1 MKTLKGLFLDSLA
14 DIYYAEQQL
23 VRALPK
29 MAKAASDDQLREAF
43 ESHLEET
50 QGHVTKVEGVFAEFG
65 QKPRSKKCPAI
76 VGLLEEGDEMASE
89 NKGSPTIDAALIAAG
104 QKVEHYEI
112 ATYGS
117 LREWADLLG
126 EDTAAETLGEIL
138 EEEKGADSTLTELG
152 RNACNAAAK
161 EHAGDGDGQ
170 EEESETDR
178 GGGRSASPREV
189 SRRRAA

>member
-1 MKTLKGLFLDSLA
+1 MKTLKELFLDSLA

-50 QGHVTKVEGVFAEFG
+50 KGHVTKVESVFTEFG
-65 QKPRSKKCPAI
+65 QKARSKKCPAI
-76 VGLLEEGDEMASE
+76 VGLVEEADEMAAE
-89 NKGSPTIDAALIAAG
+89 NKGSPTIDAALIAAA

-117 LREWADLLG
+117 LKEWADLLG
-126 EDTAAETLGEIL
+126 EDAAAETLEEIL

-152 RNACNAAAK
+152 RNPCNEAANPHK
-161 EHAGDGDGQ
+161 GGGGSHEK
-170 EEESETDR
+170 ESESEMER
-178 GGGRSASPREV
+178 GRSAPSQEARQ
-189 SRRRAA
+189 RRAA

>member
-1 MKTLKGLFLDSLA
+1 MKTLKELFLDSLA

-50 QGHVTKVEGVFAEFG
+50 KGHVAKVESVFAEFD
-65 QKPRSKKCPAI
+65 QKPKSKKCEAI
-76 VGLLEEGDEMASE
+76 VGLLEEGDRMASE
-89 NKGSPTIDAALIAAG
+89 NKGSPAIDAALIAAG

-117 LREWADLLG
+117 LHSWAGVLG
-126 EDTAAETLGEIL
+126 EDAAAEILEQIL
-138 EEEKGADSTLTELG
+138 EEEKGADATLTDLA
-152 RNACNAAAK
+152 RTRCNPAANQQS
-161 EHAGDGDGQ
+161 EGGAGHQD
-170 EEESETDR
+170 ESE
-178 GGGRSASPREV
+178 
-189 SRRRAA
+189 SRQRRAA